1 MPLLGGQPS
10 LLGQRD
16 KDHSLAVVLPVD
28 QTPIPVT
35 LASISAQTVTPL
47 VVGFAGT
54 VPASTLTT
62 VATYSAI
69 ADKKI
74 TQVLCSGMEYG
85 KFQLFI
91 NSILKMTR
99 RGGPNRNVDFNFN
112 VPLSLP
118 AASVIDIKVTHFVPG
133 ETPDF
138 EATILGF

>member
-1 MPLLGGQPS
+1 M
-10 LLGQRD
+10 LGQRD
-16 KDHSLAVVLPVD
+16 KDHSLAVVLPID

-54 VPASTLTT
+54 VSASTLTT

-69 ADKKI
+69 TDKKI
-74 TQVLCSGMEYG
+74 TQVMCSGMEYG